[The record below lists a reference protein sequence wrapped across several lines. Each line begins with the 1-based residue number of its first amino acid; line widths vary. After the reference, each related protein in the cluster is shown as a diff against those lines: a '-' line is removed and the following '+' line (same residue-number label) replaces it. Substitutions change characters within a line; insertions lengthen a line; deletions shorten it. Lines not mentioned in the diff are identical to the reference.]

1 MTKLIR
7 FEASGTNHL
16 GVDQGEY
23 YVDVTR
29 AYEGALRV
37 GGVANA
43 DQVAAAELSSDA
55 LAFFEGGTRSLSA
68 LRTALE
74 CVAAVSVEEGIAS
87 GYIVRAKDARLLVPL
102 PNPRKIICVARN
114 FGKHAA
120 EAGLPISDIP
130 VLFPRF
136 AATLIANGDSIE
148 IPPVSSQVDWEGEL
162 AVVIGTGGR
171 FIEKKNALDH
181 VAGYTIFNDVTVRD
195 YQFRVTQYTEG
206 KNFSTSGPIGPS
218 ITLLDEGLDPHDVRI
233 VTTVN
238 GVVKQDAST
247 SEFIF
252 DIPTIIQHISEFIQL
267 EPGDIIPMGTPA
279 GVGFKR
285 NPPEFLTA
293 GDVVD
298 ITVEGLGTLRNPV
311 VARTR

>member
-55 LAFFEGGTRSLSA
+55 LAFFEGGNRSLSA
-68 LRTALE
+68 LRNALE

-136 AATLIANGDSIE
+136 AATL
-148 IPPVSSQVDWEGEL
+148 
-162 AVVIGTGGR
+162 
-171 FIEKKNALDH
+171 IEKKNALDH